1 MKWSRL
7 SSLDVRWI
15 YVVFLVVLVI
25 PMFRPL
31 GLPMSITPEVRDYA
45 NTIESLPPG
54 SVVWI
59 GADYSPGSAAEN
71 NPQLAATF
79 RHCMM
84 KGHKVII
91 LELWEQAPDIV
102 RSIVDPIAREM
113 GKVYGVDYVNLGYK
127 PGGGVA
133 VLAMTRDIKTASAG
147 VDISGTKLEN
157 FPLMQ
162 QVTALQKGQV
172 QLVISIN
179 TGSPGY
185 ADYLNYVT
193 DPLGIPFLSCPTA
206 GMLTGQMPFYRSKQ
220 IRGLLPGLAGAAQ
233 YEIWLKQPGD
243 ACRQMDAQS
252 LGHLIVLLFVALGNI
267 GYFASRK
274 EKGGASK

>member
-1 MKWSRL
+1 MNWNRL

-15 YVVFLVVLVI
+15 YLIFLVALVI
-25 PMFRPL
+25 PLFKPL
-31 GLPMSITPEVRDYA
+31 GLPMSISPEVRDFA
-45 NTIESLPPG
+45 TTIDSLPPG

-71 NPQLAATF
+71 NPQLAAAF

-84 KGHKVII
+84 KGAKVIL
-91 LELWEQAPDIV
+91 LELWDQAPDIV
-102 RSIVDPIAREM
+102 RSVVDPIAKEM

-133 VLAMTRDIKTASAG
+133 VLAMTRDIITASAG
-147 VDISGTKLEN
+147 VDVSGRSLSE

-162 QVTALQKGQV
+162 QVTALQKNQV

-193 DPLGIPFLSCPTA
+193 DPLGIPLLSCPTA

-233 YEIWLKQPGD
+233 YEIWLKQPGN

-252 LGHLIVLLFVALGNI
+252 LGHVIILTFVALGNI

-274 EKGGASK
+274 QKGGTEK